1 MKGDEFMGIV
11 KTLKGN
17 KLVQFIK
24 DLLSKLKQDDAIPY
38 AYQLSYRLMLAIF
51 PFLIFLLTLV
61 GFINLDP
68 DKIIEQIEVLMP
80 GEAFGLF
87 EGIVNEV
94 AGKQNGTLLSIS
106 IITAIWSAAG
116 GFKAFMKA
124 MNKVHGL
131 KEERS
136 FFLVNLNAIIYVV
149 LLAIGIVG
157 SLLLVVFFQPIIST
171 VKSYLP
177 TVEIG
182 SSETILSMILPLAFI
197 LLLFLAFYIFVP
209 AKKIKI
215 RYALPGAITASVAF
229 MVVSMGFQFYVATFA
244 NYSRFYG
251 AMGAVVIL
259 IFWLL
264 LISIIMVVGG
274 SINSLLIHNKG
285 IRYPYWGSKEVE
297 ENKVRVEAVDKLEE
311 RYRNSKGA
319 SKERL

>member
-1 MKGDEFMGIV
+1 MGIG
-11 KTLKGN
+11 KLINENRFLK
-17 KLVQFIK
+17 FIK
-24 DLLSKLKQDDAIPY
+24 DLMDKLKKDEAIPY
-38 AYQLSYRLMLAIF
+38 AYELSYRLMLAIF

-61 GFINLDP
+61 GFLNLNP
-68 DKIIEQIEVLMP
+68 NKIIEQIQILMP

-87 EGIVNEV
+87 EGIINEV
-94 AGKQNGTLLSIS
+94 TGNQNGTLLSIS
-106 IITAIWSAAG
+106 IITAVWSAAG

-136 FFLVNLNAIIYVV
+136 FFLVSLNAIIHVV

-177 TVEIG
+177 MLEID
-182 SSETILSMILPLAFI
+182 SSQKILSMILPLIFI
-197 LLLFLAFYIFVP
+197 FLLFLAFYIFVP
-209 AKKIKI
+209 ARNVKV
-215 RYALPGAITASVAF
+215 RYALPGAITASIGF
-229 MVVSMGFQFYVATFA
+229 MVVSVGFQFYVTTFA

-264 LISIIMVVGG
+264 LISIIMVLGG

-285 IRYPYWGSKEVE
+285 IRYPYWGKKIVA
-297 ENKVRVEAVDKLEE
+297 NNRITAEAVDKL
-311 RYRNSKGA
+311 
-319 SKERL
+319 KERDRTATKKPEEQI

>member
-1 MKGDEFMGIV
+1 MGIG
-11 KTLKGN
+11 KLINENRFLK
-17 KLVQFIK
+17 FIK
-24 DLLSKLKQDDAIPY
+24 DLLNKLKKDEAIPY
-38 AYQLSYRLMLAIF
+38 AYELSYRLMLAIF

-61 GFINLDP
+61 GFLNLNP
-68 DKIIEQIEVLMP
+68 NKIIEQIQILMP

-87 EGIVNEV
+87 EGIINEV
-94 AGKQNGTLLSIS
+94 TGNQNGTLLSIS
-106 IITAIWSAAG
+106 IITAVWSAAG

-136 FFLVNLNAIIYVV
+136 FFLVSLNAIIHVV

-177 TVEIG
+177 MLEID
-182 SSETILSMILPLAFI
+182 SSQKILSLILPLIFI
-197 LLLFLAFYIFVP
+197 FLLFLAFYIFVP
-209 AKKIKI
+209 ARNVKV
-215 RYALPGAITASVAF
+215 RYALPGAITASIGF
-229 MVVSMGFQFYVATFA
+229 MVVSVGFQFYVTTFA

-285 IRYPYWGSKEVE
+285 IRYPYWGKKIITR
-297 ENKVRVEAVDKLEE
+297 NKITAEAVDKM
-311 RYRNSKGA
+311 
-319 SKERL
+319 KERNRTATKKSEEQV